1 MGENVQHGY
10 RRMART
16 GLTAL
21 IGSCS
26 LAVVLAGTASA
37 DTTIPLP
44 DQTQNFTTATG
55 LAVNLS
61 HTGERAVVSP
71 AIAANGMSRTA
82 WVTGTAFATSPG
94 ATSGSLETG
103 YLVGCQVDL
112 SKGVSLGG
120 DFYVDPGSLAPELS
134 TSFALRPGQVV
145 TVKLG
150 TKNLDPKAGAVGVSY
165 HDLGIQVD
173 GCGGFA
179 EARSYT
185 NLTVAGSK
193 GSTVVSIYGQPF
205 SLG

>member
-1 MGENVQHGY
+1 MGENVQRRY
-10 RRMART
+10 RRSPRAVFI
-16 GLTAL
+16 AVV
-21 IGSCS
+21 GSCAIAALS
-26 LAVVLAGTASA
+26 TGTAHA

-44 DQTQNFTTATG
+44 DQTKAFTTATG

-61 HTGERAVVSP
+61 HTGESALVSP

-82 WVTGTAFATSPG
+82 WVTGTGFATAPG

-120 DFYVDPGSLAPELS
+120 DVYVDTGSVAPELS

-165 HDLGIQVD
+165 RDLGIQVD

-185 NLTVAGSK
+185 NLTVAGSN
-193 GSTVVSIYGQPF
+193 GSTVVSLYGQPF